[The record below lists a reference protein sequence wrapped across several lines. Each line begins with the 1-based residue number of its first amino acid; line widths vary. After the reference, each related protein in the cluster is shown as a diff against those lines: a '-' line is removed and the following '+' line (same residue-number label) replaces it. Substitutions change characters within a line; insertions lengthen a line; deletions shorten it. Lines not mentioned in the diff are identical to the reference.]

1 MELEMRIKE
10 LFMMMVVTMLLLNMV
25 GCAKN
30 TYTTVY
36 YGNCPQNETP
46 ETARQDYNYVYYYY
60 NGNWHNDKLLWF
72 EITDNNRIVQFAIET
87 EQGEREQHCTSIE
100 NVDFVIKNDY

>member
-60 NGNWHNDKLLWF
+60 NGN
-72 EITDNNRIVQFAIET
+72 
-87 EQGEREQHCTSIE
+87 
-100 NVDFVIKNDY
+100 